1 MPNGISSYNVY
12 KGAGQA
18 MGEYESSLRD
28 VEGIWGDVDYSR
40 QMSDLKTQQRE
51 SNIDS
56 LMAVAEL
63 GSTLYGGWKAKKEF
77 KGDLTRAQQ
86 LAAKEIYG
94 ADYTPD
100 QLAKVSPFEVG
111 AEGQSWEDLSPWQ
124 KMFQEKQ
131 YRFGEGDDSYTMGK
145 ADVTAAA
152 GLWKYGTSADISGF
166 KSPSMMDEVNGTDNY
181 NIVGS
186 PDVVVNQETGEAIT
200 PLATS
205 GGGYERGDIDPSTG
219 RSSFVNRMIEG
230 QGGVPGEWGEESV
243 KDVSEELSLDF
254 ENPYGTDWYDEP
266 EDEEW
271 P

>member
-1 MPNGISSYNVY
+1 MPKGISSYNVY

-94 ADYTPD
+94 ADYTPE
-100 QLAKVSPFEVG
+100 QLEKVSPLEIG
-111 AEGQSWEDLSPWQ
+111 AEGESWEDLSPWQ

-131 YRFGEGDDSYTMGK
+131 YRFGEGEDSYTMGK

-152 GLWKYGTSADISGF
+152 GLWKHGTSADISGF
-166 KSPSMMDEVNGTDNY
+166 KSPSMLDEVNGTDDT
-181 NIVGS
+181 IIEEAAVEEGI
-186 PDVVVNQETGEAIT
+186 DWTGYV
-200 PLATS
+200 S
-205 GGGYERGDIDPSTG
+205 
-219 RSSFVNRMIEG
+219 
-230 QGGVPGEWGEESV
+230 GEEYSSRGEREFYD
-243 KDVSEELSLDF
+243 KDPRISK
-254 ENPYGTDWYDEP
+254 NPQGIY
-266 EDEEW
+266 
-271 P
+271 

>member
-1 MPNGISSYNVY
+1 MPKGISSYNVY

-94 ADYTPD
+94 ADYTPE
-100 QLAKVSPFEVG
+100 QLEKVSPLEIG
-111 AEGQSWEDLSPWQ
+111 AEGESWEDLSPWQ

-131 YRFGEGDDSYTMGK
+131 YRFGEGEDSYTMGK

-152 GLWKYGTSADISGF
+152 GLWKHGTSADISGF
-166 KSPSMMDEVNGTDNY
+166 KSPSMLDEVNGTDNY

-186 PDVVVNQETGEAIT
+186 PDVVNQETGEAIN
-200 PLATS
+200 PLAAS
-205 GGGYERGDIDPSTG
+205 ESDYERGDIDPSTG
-219 RSSFVNRMIEG
+219 RSGFVGRMIKG
-230 QGGVPGEWGEESV
+230 QGGIPEEWYGLDKLDIEM
-243 KDVSEELSLDF
+243 EELF
-254 ENPYGTDWYDEP
+254 KDETYHTFGR
-266 EDEEW
+266 
-271 P
+271 

>member
-1 MPNGISSYNVY
+1 MPKGISSYNVY

-94 ADYTPD
+94 ADYTPE
-100 QLAKVSPFEVG
+100 QLEKVSPLEIG
-111 AEGQSWEDLSPWQ
+111 AEGESWEDLSTWQ

-166 KSPSMMDEVNGTDNY
+166 KSPSMLDEVNGTDDT
-181 NIVGS
+181 IIEEAAVEEGI
-186 PDVVVNQETGEAIT
+186 DWTGYV
-200 PLATS
+200 S
-205 GGGYERGDIDPSTG
+205 
-219 RSSFVNRMIEG
+219 
-230 QGGVPGEWGEESV
+230 
-243 KDVSEELSLDF
+243 SEELLSRGEREFYDKDPRISK
-254 ENPYGTDWYDEP
+254 NPQGIY
-266 EDEEW
+266 
-271 P
+271 

>member
-40 QMSDLKTQQRE
+40 EMSALKTQQRE

-77 KGDLTRAQQ
+77 EGDLTSAQQ
-86 LAAKEIYG
+86 MAAKEIYG
-94 ADYTPD
+94 ADYTPE

-111 AEGQSWEDLSPWQ
+111 AEGVSWEDLSPWQ

-186 PDVVVNQETGEAIT
+186 PSDSTAMTGKAQTI
-200 PLATS
+200 
-205 GGGYERGDIDPSTG
+205 IDESG
-219 RSSFVNRMIEG
+219 RSSFVGGMIEG
-230 QGGVPGEWGEESV
+230 QGGVPKEWDEQSVSKATWNPLTDFYDDPEE
-243 KDVSEELSLDF
+243 
-254 ENPYGTDWYDEP
+254 
-266 EDEEW
+266 
-271 P
+271 

>member
-1 MPNGISSYNVY
+1 MPKGISSYNVY

-94 ADYTPD
+94 ADYTPE
-100 QLAKVSPFEVG
+100 QLEKVSPLEIG
-111 AEGQSWEDLSPWQ
+111 AEGESWEDLSTWQ

-131 YRFGEGDDSYTMGK
+131 YRFGEGEDSYTMGK

-152 GLWKYGTSADISGF
+152 GLWKHGTSADISGF
-166 KSPSMMDEVNGTDNY
+166 KSPSMLDEVNGTDDT
-181 NIVGS
+181 IIEEAAVEEGI
-186 PDVVVNQETGEAIT
+186 DWTGYV
-200 PLATS
+200 S
-205 GGGYERGDIDPSTG
+205 
-219 RSSFVNRMIEG
+219 
-230 QGGVPGEWGEESV
+230 GEELLSRGEREFYD
-243 KDVSEELSLDF
+243 KDPRISK
-254 ENPYGTDWYDEP
+254 NPQGIY
-266 EDEEW
+266 
-271 P
+271 

>member
-1 MPNGISSYNVY
+1 MPKGISSYNVY

-94 ADYTPD
+94 ADYTPE
-100 QLAKVSPFEVG
+100 QLEKVSPLEIG
-111 AEGQSWEDLSPWQ
+111 AEGESWEDLSPWQ

-131 YRFGEGDDSYTMGK
+131 YRFGEGEDSYTMGK

-152 GLWKYGTSADISGF
+152 GLWKHGTSADISGF
-166 KSPSMMDEVNGTDNY
+166 KSPSMLDEVNGTDDT
-181 NIVGS
+181 IIEEAAVEEGI
-186 PDVVVNQETGEAIT
+186 DWTGYV
-200 PLATS
+200 S
-205 GGGYERGDIDPSTG
+205 
-219 RSSFVNRMIEG
+219 
-230 QGGVPGEWGEESV
+230 GEELLSRGEREFYD
-243 KDVSEELSLDF
+243 KDPRISK
-254 ENPYGTDWYDEP
+254 NPQGIY
-266 EDEEW
+266 
-271 P
+271 